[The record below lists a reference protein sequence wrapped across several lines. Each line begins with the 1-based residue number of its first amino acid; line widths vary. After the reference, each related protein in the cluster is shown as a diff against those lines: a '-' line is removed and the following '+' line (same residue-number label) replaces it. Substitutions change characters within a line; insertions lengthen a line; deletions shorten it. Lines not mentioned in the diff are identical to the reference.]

1 MGRGVEPVPGKPA
14 QSAQIEP
21 VVRADDDVSLVLGLG
36 HGLEWWQALDLEAM
50 DGMGLV
56 KASHDPRFERR
67 LDPLGPP

>member
-14 QSAQIEP
+14 ESDQTEP
-21 VVRADDDVSLVLGLG
+21 VVWADDDGSLVLGLG
-36 HGLEWWQALDLEAM
+36 HGPEWWQALDLEAM

-67 LDPLGPP
+67 LAPLGPP